1 MVLKN
6 LHKRNVILYKATAG
20 RYGGIKIALIKKV
33 YSNIIA
39 LKKNQKERYIL
50 NLVSYFETSVEAIYY
65 LIMNYQAVNYKV
77 KISLFEEDVG
87 KGLIIS

>member
-1 MVLKN
+1 M
-6 LHKRNVILYKATAG
+6 
-20 RYGGIKIALIKKV
+20 
-33 YSNIIA
+33 
-39 LKKNQKERYIL
+39 
-50 NLVSYFETSVEAIYY
+50 SYFETSVEAIYY

>member
-6 LHKRNVILYKATAG
+6 LYKRNVILYKATSG